1 VEKEKGRD
9 SDDETERGVSEMLKA
24 YDLGTTEREDSISPP
39 KLELISQIR
48 PRYSIPS
55 SYNGHPQCLLP
66 ACASLDAG

>member
-39 KLELISQIR
+39 KL
-48 PRYSIPS
+48 
-55 SYNGHPQCLLP
+55 
-66 ACASLDAG
+66 